1 MTRAVAFDA
10 VSKANA
16 TKAFLEAA
24 DKADAPRLAAGGAQ
38 SVAAT
43 ATAGAVLAA
52 AYAVGARTF
61 GYDLKLGDQRVAL
74 EEYTAGRLDFE
85 SSLRAGEQGVRKGG
99 RGRRAP

>member
-1 MTRAVAFDA
+1 M
-10 VSKANA
+10 SKANA

-38 SVAAT
+38 SVA